1 MRTGQALHRPW
12 GESVLSGWQA
22 DFHGGAIG
30 HSFACFP
37 RVDLQIQLSVQKPL
51 LIGERAAITTNEV
64 SVLNPTDLVEPWWPR
79 GL

>member
-1 MRTGQALHRPW
+1 MGQAVRTGQALHRLW

-37 RVDLQIQLSVQKPL
+37 RIDLQIQLSVQKPL
-51 LIGERAAITTNEV
+51 C
-64 SVLNPTDLVEPWWPR
+64 S
-79 GL
+79 